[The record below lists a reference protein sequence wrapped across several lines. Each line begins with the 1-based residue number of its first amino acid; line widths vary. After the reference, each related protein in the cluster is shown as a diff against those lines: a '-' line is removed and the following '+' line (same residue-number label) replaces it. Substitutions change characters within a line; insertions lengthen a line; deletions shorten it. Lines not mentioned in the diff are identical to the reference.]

1 MVFSG
6 IKATLDNHPRPHS
19 ALIAPLLQS
28 KSVTLARQQL
38 MYWTAKQA
46 LLHPKSA
53 TFTTRLFTYF
63 SRKSHNRLCISDIV
77 PNAQN
82 SRISHQR
89 FCFAFNS

>member
-89 FCFAFNS
+89 FCCAFNS